1 MTESPITHLY
11 VSANYFSAET
21 YDISG
26 GFGSSGQSRSLPSY
40 KRMGGGFGGKET
52 RSVVY
57 WPLPPL
63 WHPSD
68 FKDLSVVCW
77 AVEIYAWRVPCMW
90 HSVYVEYV
98 IHSWLATKSDSMRL
112 AS

>member
-1 MTESPITHLY
+1 MAFFLY

-52 RSVVY
+52 RSAVLAAPAAVASFRLQR
-57 WPLPPL
+57 PVRCMLDQDEDMMSTGIR
-63 WHPSD
+63 HP
-68 FKDLSVVCW
+68 F
-77 AVEIYAWRVPCMW
+77 
-90 HSVYVEYV
+90 
-98 IHSWLATKSDSMRL
+98 LARYKVGFDATGKLTALDD
-112 AS
+112 